1 MGGQL
6 QAMELATHTLD
17 ADAIENQDVTVMR

>member
-6 QAMELATHTLD
+6 QAMELATHRLD